1 MLVQD
6 ITPEKKNGDGKIR
19 LAAYCRVSSD
29 SEDQVHSFAA
39 QIRHYSDYAK
49 QNPQY
54 ELIDIFADE
63 GLSGTGMTNR
73 DELNR
78 LLKDCSRGKIDRIIT
93 KSVSRLARNTED
105 LLYMLRMLKDFG
117 VSVYFE
123 EQGIDTTQMN
133 MEMIVTFPGMA
144 AQQESETI
152 SGNLRW
158 GIQKRMAT
166 GEYII
171 PHPAYGYKKDGKNL
185 AIDEPAAKTIRRIF
199 NLYLQGKGIQ
209 QIADIF
215 NKENVVGPRGK
226 NPARWTIP
234 TIRYILRNEKYMG
247 DAIFSKRYTTQTLPY
262 KRKENRGEK
271 AKYYVENYCPPI
283 IDRETF
289 QRVQKLI
296 ELKQCGG
303 ERNGRKTSA
312 FVGKIR
318 CPDCGRAFLQSII
331 GGRVYWQCSLNAKIG
346 KCRSRRMRDAG
357 LKETFIQAVYR
368 LKFNRR
374 AIIENLIGGLEIL
387 HAMTSGRS
395 GEIERIDTEIGNL
408 SAKNFVVAK
417 LHTKGILA
425 AADYAKQTSEIG
437 NKLKELRAERKKIL
451 SEDASEMSIGELKEL
466 NKTISKYNLTGN
478 FDADLFDEIVEKI
491 IVEDKGKLK
500 FCLKGGITAVEEIEE
515 KWRCRSR

>member
-1 MLVQD
+1 MQIQD
-6 ITPEKKNGDGKIR
+6 ITPEKKSGDGKIR

-29 SEDQVHSFAA
+29 SADQIHSFAA

-54 ELIDIFADE
+54 ELIDVFADE
-63 GLSGTGMTNR
+63 GLSGTGMANR

-105 LLYMLRMLKDFG
+105 LLYMLRMLKEFG

-158 GIQKRMAT
+158 GIQKRMAM
-166 GEYII
+166 GEYVI
-171 PHPAYGYKKDGKNL
+171 PHPAYGYIKEGKNL
-185 AIDEPAAKTIRRIF
+185 AIDETAAKTIRRIF
-199 NLYLQGKGIQ
+199 SLYLQGKGIQ

-215 NKENVVGPRGK
+215 NKENVARPSKK
-226 NPARWTIP
+226 NPVRWTIP
-234 TIRYILRNEKYMG
+234 TIRYILKNEKYTG
-247 DAIFSKRYTTQTLPY
+247 DAVFSKRYTTQTLPY

-289 QRVQKLI
+289 QKVQNLI
-296 ELKQCGG
+296 ELKQSGG
-303 ERNGRKTSA
+303 ERSGRKTSV

-318 CPDCGRAFLQSII
+318 CPDCGRTFLRSAM
-331 GGRVYWQCSLNAKIG
+331 GGRICWQCSLNAKNG
-346 KCRSRRMRDAG
+346 KCRSRRIRDAG
-357 LKETFIQAVYR
+357 LKETFIQMVYR

-374 AIIENLIGGLEIL
+374 AIIENLISELEIL
-387 HAMTSGRS
+387 HAITSEKT
-395 GEIERIDTEIGNL
+395 GEIQRIDTEIGNL
-408 SAKNFVVAK
+408 SAKTFVIAK
-417 LHTKGILA
+417 LYTKGILSS
-425 AADYAKQTSEIG
+425 ADYAKQTGEIG
-437 NKLKELRAERKKIL
+437 NKLKALRAERRRKL
-451 SEDASEMSIGELKEL
+451 SEDASEMSISELKEL
-466 NKTISKYNLTGN
+466 NERISNYNLTSK
-478 FDADLFDEIVEKI
+478 FDAELFDEIVEKI

-500 FCLKGGITAVEEIEE
+500 FCLKGGITAVEEIAE